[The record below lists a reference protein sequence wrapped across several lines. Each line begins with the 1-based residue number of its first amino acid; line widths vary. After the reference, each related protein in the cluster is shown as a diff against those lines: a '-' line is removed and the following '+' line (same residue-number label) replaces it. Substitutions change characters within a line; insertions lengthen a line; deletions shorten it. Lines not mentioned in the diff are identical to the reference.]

1 VRADNTYIIASRYGS
16 DTRDII
22 QALCAAVPAAV
33 NQVKPYI
40 DNILTATG
48 DPVKDTERACR
59 YVRGLVSYKQDGF
72 SEQKIQLPARLLK
85 DTKVGDCKSF
95 SLAVLSIITAM
106 GYKGGFRFSS
116 YKQNKIPTHVYNFVF
131 DNSGKK
137 ITFDACVE
145 SLKESPRYTYIKDME
160 VTYLAGSPIMV
171 DSYDYLGRRKK
182 GKDKDKPGRGKKIF
196 LAPVRGAFLSL
207 VALNVRGLA
216 TKLQKSLAKGDANA
230 KAFWKKLGGDFDKLK
245 KNINKGKNKKA
256 LFGKGKGLK
265 APYIYNDSIGVTKFQ
280 YGAEFINAPEDSD
293 YLGAVDWVAIG
304 TFLATAAPALIA
316 VSSLFKKEGIPEG
329 EGDVLTDQEKENTTP
344 LDPDGKGFE
353 AADPDP
359 GAGTKETPGI
369 LTTGFKPSPL
379 MIGAIGLGALG
390 LLYILTKKKR

>member
-1 VRADNTYIIASRYGS
+1 LRADNTYIIASRYGS

-22 QALCAAVPAAV
+22 SALCAAVPAAV

-40 DNILTATG
+40 ETILTPTG

-106 GYKGGFRFSS
+106 GYKGGLRFSS
-116 YKQNKIPTHVYNFVF
+116 YKPNKTPTHVYNFVF

-171 DSYDYLGRRKK
+171 DSYDYLGRRKRGK
-182 GKDKDKPGRGKKIF
+182 GGRGGRGGGLKKIG
-196 LAPVRGAFLSL
+196 LAPARGAFLLL
-207 VALNVRGLA
+207 VKFNARGLA
-216 TKLQKSLAKGDANA
+216 SKLQQSIQKGSTKT
-230 KAFWKKLGGDFDKLK
+230 KAFWEKVGGNFDKLK
-245 KNINKGKNKKA
+245 AEVSKGAKKKP
-256 LFGKGKGLK
+256 LFGMKKQRGVNG
-265 APYIYNDSIGVTKFQ
+265 ATETVYIDQGIGVLD
-280 YGAEFINAPEDSD
+280 P
-293 YLGAVDWVAIG
+293 G
-304 TFLATAAPALIA
+304 TQTLLVTALASAAPILLA
-316 VSSLFKKEGIPEG
+316 VSKLFKSQSIPEG
-329 EGDVLTDQEKENTTP
+329 EEDVITDDEKKDEP
-344 LDPDGKGFE
+344 GLDPDGTGFE
-353 AADPDP
+353 VTDAEA
-359 GAGTKETPGI
+359 GSGTKETPGI

>member
-1 VRADNTYIIASRYGS
+1 MRADNTYILASRFGS

-22 QALCAAVPAAV
+22 AALCAAVPPAV

-40 DNILTATG
+40 HTILEPTG

-59 YVRGLVSYKQDGF
+59 YVRGLVTYKQDGF
-72 SEQKIQLPARLLK
+72 LEQKIQLPARLLK
-85 DTKVGDCKSF
+85 DTQVGDCKSY

-106 GYKGGFRFSS
+106 GYRGGFRFAS
-116 YKQNKIPTHVYNFVF
+116 YKPNKTPTHVYNFVL

-160 VTYLAGSPIMV
+160 VTYLAGSPVMI
-171 DSYDYLGRRKK
+171 DSSDYLGRRRR
-182 GKDKDKPGRGKKIF
+182 GRGGRGRGSGDKPGTGKKIF

-216 TKLQKSLAKGDANA
+216 SKLQQAIQKDQSKT
-230 KAFWKKLGGDFDKLK
+230 KAFWTKLGGDFGKLQS
-245 KNINKGKNKKA
+245 NINKGAKKKA
-256 LFGKGKGLK
+256 LFGKGKGM
-265 APYIYNDSIGVTKFQ
+265 N
-280 YGAEFINAPEDSD
+280 GATAVE
-293 YLGAVDWVAIG
+293 YLEPGIGAVDWAAVG
-304 TFLATAAPALIA
+304 TFIATASPALIA
-316 VSSLFKKEGIPEG
+316 VSKLFKSQNIPEG
-329 EGDVLTDQEKENTTP
+329 EGDVLTEEEKEKTTP
-344 LDPDGKGFE
+344 LDPTGEGFE
-353 AADPDP
+353 AGDPEP
-359 GAGTKETPGI
+359 GSGSTSGI

-390 LLYILTKKKR
+390 LIYILTKKKR

>member
-1 VRADNTYIIASRYGS
+1 MRADNTYILASRYGS

-22 QALCAAVPAAV
+22 SALCAAVPAAV

-40 DNILTATG
+40 ENILTPTG

-116 YKQNKIPTHVYNFVF
+116 YKPNKIPTHVYNFVF

-171 DSYDYLGRRKK
+171 DSFDYLGRRKRGK
-182 GKDKDKPGRGKKIF
+182 GGRGGRGGRGGLKKLG
-196 LAPVRGAFLSL
+196 LAPARGAFLL
-207 VALNVRGLA
+207 MVKFNARGLA
-216 TKLQKSLAKGDANA
+216 TKLQQSIQKGSDKT
-230 KAFWKKLGGDFDKLK
+230 KAFWEKVGGNFDKLK
-245 KNINKGKNKKA
+245 AEINKGAKKKP
-256 LFGKGKGLK
+256 LLGIKKKGISGATSVEYLE
-265 APYIYNDSIGVTKFQ
+265 PGV
-280 YGAEFINAPEDSD
+280 
-293 YLGAVDWVAIG
+293 GAVDPATLSAIAAAVA
-304 TFLATAAPALIA
+304 AAAPILLA
-316 VSSLFKKEGIPEG
+316 VSKLFKSQRIPEG
-329 EGDVLTDQEKENTTP
+329 DGDVITDDEKEGEP
-344 LDPDGKGFE
+344 GLDPDGTGFTVTDAE
-353 AADPDP
+353 P
-359 GAGTKETPGI
+359 GSGSKETPGM

-379 MIGAIGLGALG
+379 IIGAIGLGALG

>member
-1 VRADNTYIIASRYGS
+1 LRADNTYILASRYGS

-40 DNILTATG
+40 EIILTPTG

-85 DTKVGDCKSF
+85 DTKVADCKSF
-95 SLAVLSIITAM
+95 SLAVLSIITTL
-106 GYKGGFRFSS
+106 GYKGGFRFAS
-116 YKQNKIPTHVYNFVF
+116 YKPNKTPTHVYNFVF

-137 ITFDACVE
+137 ITFDPCVE

-171 DSYDYLGRRKK
+171 DSYDYLGRRKRGK
-182 GKDKDKPGRGKKIF
+182 GGRGGGGKGGLKKIG
-196 LAPVRGAFLSL
+196 LAPARGAFLLL
-207 VALNVRGLA
+207 VKFNARGLA
-216 TKLQKSLAKGDANA
+216 TKLQKSIEKGSTKT
-230 KAFWKKLGGDFDKLK
+230 KAFWEKVGGNFDKLK
-245 KNINKGKNKKA
+245 AEVNKGAKKKP
-256 LFGKGKGLK
+256 LFGMKKQKGVNGATQTEYL
-265 APYIYNDSIGVTKFQ
+265 DQGIGVLD
-280 YGAEFINAPEDSD
+280 P
-293 YLGAVDWVAIG
+293 G
-304 TFLATAAPALIA
+304 TQTLLITALASAAPILLA
-316 VSSLFKKEGIPEG
+316 VSKLFKSQSIPEG
-329 EGDVLTDQEKENTTP
+329 EEDVITDDEKKDEP
-344 LDPDGKGFE
+344 GLDPDGTGFE
-353 AADPDP
+353 VTDAEA
-359 GAGTKETPGI
+359 GSGTKETPGI

>member
-1 VRADNTYIIASRYGS
+1 LRADNTYIIASRYGS

-22 QALCAAVPAAV
+22 SALCAAVPAAV

-40 DNILTATG
+40 ENILTPTG

-106 GYKGGFRFSS
+106 GYKGGFRFAS

-171 DSYDYLGRRKK
+171 DSYDYLGRRKRGK
-182 GKDKDKPGRGKKIF
+182 GGRGGRGGNRGGGLKKIG
-196 LAPVRGAFLSL
+196 LAPARGAFLLL
-207 VALNVRGLA
+207 VKLNVRGLA
-216 TKLQKSLAKGDANA
+216 TKLQQSIQKGSDKT
-230 KAFWKKLGGDFDKLK
+230 KAFWSKVGGNFDKLK
-245 KNINKGKNKKA
+245 AEINKGAKKKP
-256 LFGKGKGLK
+256 LLGIKKKGISGATSVEYLEEG
-265 APYIYNDSIGVTKFQ
+265 IGIEPAT
-280 YGAEFINAPEDSD
+280 
-293 YLGAVDWVAIG
+293 L
-304 TFLATAAPALIA
+304 TAAAAAIAAASPILLA
-316 VSSLFKKEGIPEG
+316 VSKLFKSQSIPEG
-329 EGDVLTDQEKENTTP
+329 EEDVISDDEKKDEP
-344 LDPDGKGFE
+344 GLDPDGTGFE
-353 AADPDP
+353 VTDSEA
-359 GAGTKETPGI
+359 GSGTKETPGI

>member
-1 VRADNTYIIASRYGS
+1 LRADNTYILASRYGS

-40 DNILTATG
+40 ENILTPTG

-106 GYKGGFRFSS
+106 GYKGGLRFSS
-116 YKQNKIPTHVYNFVF
+116 YKPNKIPTHVYNFVL
-131 DNSGKK
+131 DSSGKK

-171 DSYDYLGRRKK
+171 DSYDYLGRRKR
-182 GKDKDKPGRGKKIF
+182 GRGGRGGNRGGGLKKIG
-196 LAPVRGAFLSL
+196 LAPARGAFLLL
-207 VALNVRGLA
+207 VKLNVRGLA
-216 TKLQKSLAKGDANA
+216 TKLQQSIQKGSDKT
-230 KAFWKKLGGDFDKLK
+230 KAFWSKVGGNFDKLK
-245 KNINKGKNKKA
+245 AEINKGSKKKPLLGIKKRGISGA
-256 LFGKGKGLK
+256 TSVEYLEPG
-265 APYIYNDSIGVTKFQ
+265 IGIEPAT
-280 YGAEFINAPEDSD
+280 
-293 YLGAVDWVAIG
+293 L
-304 TFLATAAPALIA
+304 TAAAAAIAAASPILLA
-316 VSSLFKKEGIPEG
+316 VSKLFKSQRIPEG
-329 EGDVLTDQEKENTTP
+329 EEDVISDDEKQDEP
-344 LDPDGKGFE
+344 GLDPDGTGFTVSDAE
-353 AADPDP
+353 P
-359 GAGTKETPGI
+359 GSGTKETPGI

-390 LLYILTKKKR
+390 LLYILTTKKKR

>member
-1 VRADNTYIIASRYGS
+1 LRADNTYILASRYGS

-22 QALCAAVPAAV
+22 SALCAAVPAAV

-40 DNILTATG
+40 ENILTATG

-171 DSYDYLGRRKK
+171 DSYDYLGRRKRGK
-182 GKDKDKPGRGKKIF
+182 GGRGGNRGGGFKKIA
-196 LAPVRGAFLSL
+196 LAPARGAFLL
-207 VALNVRGLA
+207 MVKFNARGLA
-216 TKLQKSLAKGDANA
+216 TKLQQSIQKGSDKT
-230 KAFWKKLGGDFDKLK
+230 KAFWEKVGGSFDKLK
-245 KNINKGKNKKA
+245 AEINKGAKKKP
-256 LFGKGKGLK
+256 LLGIKKKGISGATQTEYLQEG
-265 APYIYNDSIGVTKFQ
+265 IGIEPATLT
-280 YGAEFINAPEDSD
+280 AIAA
-293 YLGAVDWVAIG
+293 AV
-304 TFLATAAPALIA
+304 TAAAPILLA
-316 VSSLFKKEGIPEG
+316 VSKLFKSQRIPEG
-329 EGDVLTDQEKENTTP
+329 EEDVISDDEKQDEP
-344 LDPDGKGFE
+344 GLDPDGTGFTVTDAE
-353 AADPDP
+353 P
-359 GAGTKETPGI
+359 GSGSKETPGM

>member
-1 VRADNTYIIASRYGS
+1 MRADNTYIIASRYGS

-22 QALCAAVPAAV
+22 SALCAAVPAAV

-40 DNILTATG
+40 ETILTPTG

-106 GYKGGFRFSS
+106 GYKGGLRFSS
-116 YKQNKIPTHVYNFVF
+116 YKPNKTPTHVYNFVF

-171 DSYDYLGRRKK
+171 DSYDYLGRRKRGK
-182 GKDKDKPGRGKKIF
+182 GGRGGRGGGLKKIG
-196 LAPVRGAFLSL
+196 LAPARGAFLLL
-207 VALNVRGLA
+207 VKFNARGLA
-216 TKLQKSLAKGDANA
+216 SKLQQSIQKGSTKT
-230 KAFWKKLGGDFDKLK
+230 KAFWEKVGGNFDKLK
-245 KNINKGKNKKA
+245 AEVSKGAKKKP
-256 LFGKGKGLK
+256 LFGMKKQRGVNG
-265 APYIYNDSIGVTKFQ
+265 ATETVYIDQGIGVLD
-280 YGAEFINAPEDSD
+280 P
-293 YLGAVDWVAIG
+293 G
-304 TFLATAAPALIA
+304 TQTLLVTALASAAPILLA
-316 VSSLFKKEGIPEG
+316 VSKLFKSQSIPEG
-329 EGDVLTDQEKENTTP
+329 EEDVITDDEKKDEP
-344 LDPDGKGFE
+344 GLDPDGTGFE
-353 AADPDP
+353 VTDAEA
-359 GAGTKETPGI
+359 GSGTKETPGI

>member
-1 VRADNTYIIASRYGS
+1 MRADNTYITASRFGS

-22 QALCAAVPAAV
+22 SALCAATPAAV

-40 DNILTATG
+40 ENILQPTG

-72 SEQKIQLPARLLK
+72 LEQKIQLPARLLK

-95 SLAVLSIITAM
+95 SLAVLAIITAL
-106 GYKGGFRFSS
+106 GYKGGFRFAS
-116 YKQNKIPTHVYNFVF
+116 YKANKTPTHVYNFVF

-160 VTYLAGSPIMV
+160 VTYLAGSPIMI
-171 DSYDYLGRRKK
+171 DSDPYYIGKKKKKK
-182 GKDKDKPGRGKKIF
+182 GKDKPGKGKVIF
-196 LAPVRGAFLSL
+196 LAPARAAFLSL

-216 TKLQKSLAKGDANA
+216 TKLQQSIQKSSDKT
-230 KAFWKKLGGDFDKLK
+230 KSFWTKVGGDYSKLQSTVG
-245 KNINKGKNKKA
+245 KGAKKKA
-256 LFGKGKGLK
+256 LFGKGKGLSG
-265 APYIYNDSIGVTKFQ
+265 ATHPEYLEQQGIGVEPAT
-280 YGAEFINAPEDSD
+280 
-293 YLGAVDWVAIG
+293 L
-304 TFLATAAPALIA
+304 TAAAAALTAAAPILLA
-316 VSSLFKKEGIPEG
+316 VSKLFKSQQIPEG
-329 EGDVLTDQEKENTTP
+329 EGDVLTDNEKANTAP
-344 LDPDGKGFE
+344 LDEEGTGFTV
-353 AADPDP
+353 ADSESGS
-359 GAGTKETPGI
+359 GAKETPGI

-390 LLYILTKKKR
+390 LIYILTKKKR